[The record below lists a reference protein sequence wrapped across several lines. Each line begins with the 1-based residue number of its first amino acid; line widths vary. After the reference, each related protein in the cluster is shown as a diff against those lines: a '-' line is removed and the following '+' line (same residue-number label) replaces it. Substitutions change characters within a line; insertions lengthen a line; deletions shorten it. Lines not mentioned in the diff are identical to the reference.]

1 MNESAAN
8 QQANQHASQHHCIC
22 DDIAKMMRNFG
33 PSESVVAHFRN
44 ARVEMLKGIR
54 QMIDER
60 IERTQRKDAKGTSFG
75 VE

>member
-8 QQANQHASQHHCIC
+8 QHANQQHHCFC
-22 DDIAKMMRNFG
+22 DDIANMMRNLG
-33 PSESVVAHFRN
+33 PSKSVVEHFRN
-44 ARVEMLKGIR
+44 ARVEVLKGIR

-60 IERTQRKDAKGTSFG
+60 ISRAERSGQKGTSFG

>member
-8 QQANQHASQHHCIC
+8 QQHHCIC
-22 DDIAKMMRNFG
+22 EDIANLMRSFG
-33 PSESVVAHFRN
+33 PSESVVEHFRT
-44 ARVEMLKGIR
+44 ARIEVLKGIR

-60 IERTQRKDAKGTSFG
+60 IEQTQKKEAKGTSFG

>member
-8 QQANQHASQHHCIC
+8 QQHHCIC
-22 DDIAKMMRNFG
+22 QDIANIMRSFG
-33 PSESVVAHFRN
+33 PSESVVEHFRN
-44 ARVEMLKGIR
+44 ARVEVLKGIR

-60 IERTQRKDAKGTSFG
+60 IEQTQKKEAKGTSFG

>member
-8 QQANQHASQHHCIC
+8 QQHHCIC
-22 DDIAKMMRNFG
+22 EDIANMMRSFG
-33 PSESVVAHFRN
+33 PSESVVEHFRN
-44 ARVEMLKGIR
+44 ARVEVLKGIR

-60 IERTQRKDAKGTSFG
+60 IEQTQKKEAKGTSFG

>member
-8 QQANQHASQHHCIC
+8 QQQHHCIC
-22 DDIAKMMRNFG
+22 DDIAKMMRNIG
-33 PSESVVAHFRN
+33 PSESVVEHFRN

-60 IERTQRKDAKGTSFG
+60 IAKTQNAGAKGTSFG

>member
-8 QQANQHASQHHCIC
+8 QHATQQQHHCIC
-22 DDIAKMMRNFG
+22 EDIANMMRKFG
-33 PSESVVAHFRN
+33 PSESVVEHFRT
-44 ARVEMLKGIR
+44 ARIEVLKGIR

-60 IERTQRKDAKGTSFG
+60 IERTQKKDAKGTSFG